1 MTRKILYIRN
11 FASKVDI
18 NTYNLQEI
26 GFGKALVKKGYD
38 CDIVYY
44 TDESKSHEQTIY
56 TYRKNRL
63 SIIWMPALKFL
74 SNGIYLKV
82 LKKSFLDKY
91 DYIITTEYNQIM
103 TYLLSILCKDK
114 LILYHGPYK
123 DNSKKLVQ
131 KVYDTFFLK
140 TIAKNIKY
148 AFAKSKLAE
157 EYLRNKGFKKVQTLG
172 VGLDTSRFESG
183 ELVDVSNE
191 IKEKL
196 DNIRDK
202 KVLLYVGKL
211 EERRNI
217 KFLFNVFYKLRK
229 LNEDVILLVVGDG
242 KQDDVEAYFMY
253 AKQLGIEH
261 DINHIKKVS
270 QEHLKYIYEKADV
283 FLLPTKYDPFGMV
296 LLESMYFGVPVV
308 SSVNGGAVTII
319 DNEINGFI
327 IETFDEDLWVNKISL
342 LLGNESLRAQFSNNG
357 KKNIRENFI
366 WDVIA
371 EKLLEKIH
379 QERIK

>member
-11 FASKVDI
+11 FASKVDV

-26 GFGKALVKKGYD
+26 GFGKALVRKGYD

-44 TDESKSHEQTIY
+44 TDESESHEQTIY

-63 SIIWMPALKFL
+63 NIIWMPALKFL

-114 LILYHGPYK
+114 LILYHGPYR

-131 KVYDTFFLK
+131 KVYDTFFRK
-140 TIAKNIKY
+140 TIARNVKY
-148 AFAKSKLAE
+148 VFAKSKLAE
-157 EYLRNKGFKKVQTLG
+157 TYLRSKGFKKVQTLG

-196 DNIRDK
+196 DNISDK

-229 LNEDVILLVVGDG
+229 LNEDVSLLVVGDG
-242 KQDDVEAYFMY
+242 KQDDLEAYFMY
-253 AKQLGIEH
+253 VKQLGIEH

-296 LLESMYFGVPVV
+296 LLESMYFGVPIV

>member
-26 GFGKALVKKGYD
+26 GFGKALVRKGYD

-44 TDESKSHEQTIY
+44 TDESESHEQTIY
-56 TYRKNRL
+56 TYRENRL

-114 LILYHGPYK
+114 LILYHGPYR

-131 KVYDTFFLK
+131 KVYDMFFRK
-140 TIAKNIKY
+140 TIAKNVKY
-148 AFAKSKLAE
+148 VFAKSKLAE
-157 EYLRNKGFKKVQTLG
+157 AYLRSKGFKKVQTLG

-183 ELVDVSNE
+183 ELVDVPNE
-191 IKEKL
+191 IKERL
-196 DNIRDK
+196 DNIRNK

-229 LNEDVILLVVGDG
+229 LNEDVSLLVVGDG

-296 LLESMYFGVPVV
+296 LLESMYFGVPIV

-319 DNEINGFI
+319 DNETNGFI
-327 IETFDEDLWVNKISL
+327 IETFDEDVWVNKISL
-342 LLGNESLRAQFSNNG
+342 LLENESLKAQFSNNG
-357 KKNIRENFI
+357 KKNIRKNYI

-379 QERIK
+379 EERIK

>member
-26 GFGKALVKKGYD
+26 GFGKALVRKGYD

-44 TDESKSHEQTIY
+44 TDESESHEQTIY

-63 SIIWMPALKFL
+63 SIIWMPAFKFL

-114 LILYHGPYK
+114 LILYHGPYR

-140 TIAKNIKY
+140 TIAKNVEY
-148 AFAKSKLAE
+148 VFAKSKLAE
-157 EYLRNKGFKKVQTLG
+157 AYLKNKGFKRVQTLG
-172 VGLDTSRFESG
+172 VGLDISRFESG
-183 ELVDVSNE
+183 ELIDMPNE
-191 IKEKL
+191 IKEKFN
-196 DNIRDK
+196 NIGNK

-217 KFLFNVFYKLRK
+217 KFLFNVFYQLKK
-229 LNEDVILLVVGDG
+229 LNEDVSLLVVGDG
-242 KQDDVEAYFMY
+242 KQEDVDAYFTY
-253 AKQLGIEH
+253 ARQLGIEH
-261 DINHIKKVS
+261 DVNHIKKVG
-270 QEHLKYIYEKADV
+270 QEHLKYIYEKAHV

-296 LLESMYFGVPVV
+296 LLESMYFGVPIV

-357 KKNIRENFI
+357 KRNIRENFI